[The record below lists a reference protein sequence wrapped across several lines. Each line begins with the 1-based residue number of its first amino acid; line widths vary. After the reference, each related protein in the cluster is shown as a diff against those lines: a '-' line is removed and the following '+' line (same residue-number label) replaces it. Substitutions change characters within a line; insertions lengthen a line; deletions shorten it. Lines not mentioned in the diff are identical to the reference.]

1 MEQSKIKI
9 GLEIHG
15 YLTTQEKLFCRCPT
29 NYKTAEI
36 NTNICPVCTAQPGS
50 KPMLPNHEAL
60 KKVIAISLMLGCK
73 ISDLPLIWQ
82 RKHYD
87 WPDLPKGFQD
97 TTSGAYAVPVGTD
110 GEFLGISIHH
120 VHIEEDPARWD
131 PETGDID
138 YNRCG
143 MPLVEIV
150 TNPEFK
156 DSKQAREW
164 LNHLVLTLSYIK
176 ALDKDAGIKA
186 DVNVSVNFEGRQG
199 DRVEVKNLNSIA
211 SIEKAID
218 YEIMRQIEVL
228 KKGEK
233 IKRETR
239 TFSDI
244 QKVTIAMRAK
254 EETEEYRYIPD
265 PDLPLVEINK
275 KEVAEIEKTIPES
288 PKAKINRFVSKYGID
303 EKAARVLA
311 SSMELADF
319 FEKIAKKTSPKLAAY
334 WTTIELLRILNWN
347 KKELNEVKIEPEH
360 FIELLE
366 LLENKKITE
375 EVAKHTLN
383 KFIPKSFSPKSK
395 LKNAERITDKN
406 ELEVVCLQVFKNNEK
421 AVQDYKGGEEKALH
435 FLIGQAM
442 AATKGR
448 ADIKTVREIILKK
461 LH

>member
-1 MEQSKIKI
+1 MEQAKVKI

-15 YLTTQEKLFCRCPT
+15 YLTTAEKLFCRCPT
-29 NYKTAEI
+29 NYKTAET

-60 KKVIAISLMLGCK
+60 RKVIAISLMLGCK
-73 ISDLPLIWQ
+73 ISSSSLIWQ

-97 TTSGAYAVPVGTD
+97 TTSGAYSVPVGTD
-110 GEFLGISIHH
+110 GEFLGIKIHH

-131 PETGDID
+131 PETGNID

-150 TNPEFK
+150 TEPDFRE
-156 DSKQAREW
+156 SKQAREW

-186 DVNVSVNFEGRQG
+186 DVNVSVNFEGKQG
-199 DRVEVKNLNSIA
+199 DRVEVKNLNSIT
-211 SIEKAID
+211 SVEKAID
-218 YEIMRQIEVL
+218 FEIMRQTELL
-228 KKGEK
+228 KKGGK
-233 IKRETR
+233 VARETR

-265 PDLPLVEINK
+265 PDLPLIELSK
-275 KEVAEIEKTIPES
+275 KEIEDIEKTIPES
-288 PKAKINRFVSKYGID
+288 PRAKINRFVSKYEID

-319 FEKIAKKTSPKLAAY
+319 FEKVAKKANPKLAAY
-334 WTTIELLRILNWN
+334 WTTIELLRVLNWN

-366 LLENKKITE
+366 LLDKKTITE
-375 EVAKHTLN
+375 EIAKHTLN
-383 KFIPKSFSPKSK
+383 KFIPKSFSPKSR
-395 LKNAERITDKN
+395 LKNAGRIDNRK
-406 ELEVVCLQVFKNNEK
+406 EIEAVCLQVLERNEK
-421 AVQDYKGGEEKALH
+421 AAQDYKAGEEKALH

-448 ADIKTVREIILKK
+448 GDSRLIKEIILKK
-461 LH
+461 LK